1 VLDGLQA
8 SRNWRR
14 GICSVNYAFLIDNRR
29 CIGCHACSVACK
41 AEHEVPLGVARTW
54 VKYIEKGTF
63 PETRRTF
70 TVTRCNHCGDAP
82 CVEICPT
89 TALFKRRDGIV
100 DFDPRR
106 CIGCKACMQGCPY
119 DALYIDPQT
128 ETAAKCNF
136 CAHRVEVGLE
146 PPCVTVC
153 PTQAI
158 VAGDLDAPHTRIVH
172 LLGRH
177 AVQTR
182 KPEKGTRPKVFY
194 IEADAAALVPAAA
207 PPPSDYMWAESPQLR
222 ALPPMPATEEAGA
235 PRRTYGVKEQ
245 HRNSWGWKVSTY
257 LWTKSLA
264 AGSFLVPA
272 LRSMAFPADAPLR
285 PGASLV
291 AAIFLAVTGALLIA
305 DLRQPRRFLWTL
317 TKPQWRSWLTRGS
330 YVIAA
335 YGLLLAVQI
344 ALGLFQAAAP
354 ALLVSLTVLAAVG
367 TAVYT
372 AFLFGQAKGRDLWQS
387 PLLGLHLFVQAL
399 VAGAALFAPGWLGW
413 LLPAN
418 GLLVAAEVW
427 GRHPTEDAHRA
438 AHLIQE
444 DVRFTTGVL
453 AIGHLLP
460 LALLWMGPATAA
472 LAPGF
477 ALAGLLLWDH
487 LYVQAPQQ
495 IPNA

>member
-1 VLDGLQA
+1 L
-8 SRNWRR
+8 
-14 GICSVNYAFLIDNRR
+14 NYAFLIDNRR

-54 VKYIEKGTF
+54 VKYVEKGVF

-70 TVTRCNHCGDAP
+70 QVTRCNHCDDAP

-89 TALFKRRDGIV
+89 TALFRRGDGIV

-158 VAGDLDAPHTRIVH
+158 VAGDLDDPASRIVQ
-172 LLGRH
+172 LKGRIP
-177 AVQTR
+177 VQVR

-194 IEADAAALVPAAA
+194 IEGDAGSLVPSQA
-207 PPPSDYMWAESPQLR
+207 PASSDYMWSDAPQP
-222 ALPPMPATEEAGA
+222 AVLPAPPPGDAA
-235 PRRTYGVKEQ
+235 PRRTYGVREQ
-245 HRNSWGWKVSTY
+245 HRNSWGPKVSAY

-264 AGSFLVPA
+264 AGAFLVPA
-272 LRSMAFPADAPLR
+272 LAAQLDPAGSPLR
-285 PGASLV
+285 PGAALM
-291 AAIFLAVTGALLIA
+291 AAFFLAVTGALLVW

-317 TKPQWRSWLTRGS
+317 TRPQWRSWLVRGS
-330 YVIAA
+330 YLITG
-335 YGLLLAVQI
+335 YGA
-344 ALGLFQAAAP
+344 ALGLHVLFGLGRLP
-354 ALLVSLTVLAAVG
+354 FDPPRLLTPLTALLAAG

-387 PLLGLHLFVQAL
+387 ALLGPHLLVQAL
-399 VAGAALFAPGWLGW
+399 MAGAALFQTAWLLW
-413 LLPAN
+413 LLPLN
-418 GLLVAAEVW
+418 GLLVAAEAW
-427 GRHPTEDAHRA
+427 GFHATEDARLA
-438 AHLIQE
+438 ARLIQ
-444 DVRFTTGVL
+444 DDPRFSFGVL
-453 AIGHLLP
+453 AVGHLLP
-460 LALLWMGPATAA
+460 LALLWGSREA
-472 LAPGF
+472 G
-477 ALAGLLLWDH
+477 ALAGGLALLGLLVWEH

-495 IPNA
+495 VALA